1 MEIGYIFEEFARHN
15 YLIGFGGGKPVE
27 VLHAIKAV
35 SDTGDEKQ
43 RGDNKPVAM
52 AHAAQVAIAYLGF
65 LFSKCLLEG
74 TPIDQ
79 GGAIHH
85 VPVVQ
90 PPNQVNVDD
99 TKTLHDI
106 SVLDR
111 ALIAGALAKKP
122 KWDLLGGA
130 FKDELKVE
138 WTRQAL
144 LAVTNQYANDDV
156 LAQRLIDEF
165 EQRLLKISSFRRG
178 LQKLG
183 LDSIITDFPVLQ

>member
-1 MEIGYIFEEFARHN
+1 
-15 YLIGFGGGKPVE
+15 
-27 VLHAIKAV
+27 LHAIKAV

-52 AHAAQVAIAYLGF
+52 VHAAQVAISYLGF

-90 PPNQVNVDD
+90 PPNLVNVDD

-106 SVLDR
+106 SVLDL

-130 FKDELKVE
+130 FKDELNEE
-138 WTRQAL
+138 WTRQSL
-144 LAVTNQYANDDV
+144 LAVTHQYANDDV

-165 EQRLLKISSFRRG
+165 EQRLPKISSFRRG

-183 LDSIITDFPVLQ
+183 LGSSITDFPVLP